1 MAVTPTTLA
10 ELNDLAKDYYAEVY
24 VPLMNTEV
32 PLRNQFQK
40 LQNATFT
47 GRTWIFGIKTD
58 IGGGSSNAGANKTLP
73 AAAEGVYDQGQANVV
88 RQYTRLAADGLLVEV
103 TKRRE
108 GSYRPALAE
117 LMEDRLQAHDLE
129 TNRQLFANG
138 DGKLCL
144 IGGTPGASA
153 TQTLASDYGVT
164 NGGTGTRHIRAGDY
178 VAVYTT
184 AGSLIGRRTVNSVDH
199 ATQQVVFDSSIT
211 TTATTN
217 FVTKSTADDDNYT
230 AGEINGLLIAAS
242 RRGNQSSGTLF
253 EAVPIANDR
262 WNANVFTNPAG
273 AGTLRALTDE
283 LVMTALAKHKAESR
297 QDVDLAVC
305 RPGVTLKYSLMFLP
319 IRRIDGQE
327 AQLKGGFKPIKELMG
342 GGNRMIP
349 VLEDLDCPNSRLF
362 LLSTKA
368 FRMADLIGTDW
379 ADWEG
384 AQFIR
389 ITDKDG
395 CEGYIRSYRQ
405 LMTIQRN
412 ALTVIEDV
420 EDIESL
426 DRLGLAVS

>member
-1 MAVTPTTLA
+1 MAVTPTTLT

-24 VPLMNTEV
+24 VPLMNTET
-32 PLRNQFQK
+32 PLRSQFQK

-58 IGGGSSNAGANKTLP
+58 IGGGSSNAGSNKTLP
-73 AAAEGVYDQGQANVV
+73 AAAEGTYDQGQANVV
-88 RQYTRLAADGLLVEV
+88 RQYTRLAADGLMIEV
-103 TKRRE
+103 TKKRE

-117 LMEDRLQAHDLE
+117 LMEDRLAAHDLE
-129 TNRQLFANG
+129 TNRQLFCNG

-153 TQTLASDYGVT
+153 TQTVASDYGVT
-164 NGGTGTRHIRAGDY
+164 NGGQGTRHIRAGDQ
-178 VAVYTT
+178 VAIYTT
-184 AGSLIGRRTVNSVDH
+184 AGSLIGRRVVSSVSHANS
-199 ATQQVVFDSSIT
+199 TMTLDSSIT

-230 AGEINGLLIAAS
+230 AGEINGLLISVS
-242 RRGNQSSGTLF
+242 RNGNQSSGTLF
-253 EAVPIANDR
+253 ENVPVTVDR
-262 WNANVFTNPAG
+262 WNANVFDNN
-273 AGTLRALTDE
+273 GTLRPLTDE

-305 RPGVTLKYSLMFLP
+305 RPGVVLKYSLLFLP

-327 AQLKGGFKPIKELMG
+327 TQLKGGFKPVKELMG
-342 GGNRMIP
+342 GGNKMIP

-368 FRMADLIGTDW
+368 YRMADLIGTDW

-384 AQFIR
+384 AQFVR

-412 ALTVIEDV
+412 ALTVIEDL
-420 EDIESL
+420 EDIESI
-426 DRLGLAVS
+426 DRLGLAA